1 MHDLSTTV
9 VAVATP
15 PGRGGVGCLRLS
27 GARAVAIAGCLF
39 EPRGKGIDQSGRPN
53 FGRFLDRDQ
62 GPLDHGYVVIFSPR
76 RSYTGELTAEL
87 WTHGSTAVLQ
97 GLMEA
102 AVNAGAV
109 PGGPG
114 EFTYRALRNGRMDL
128 ARSEAV
134 RDLIEARTRF
144 QAQIAFEQ
152 VEGSLSRRIA
162 PLCDQLEDGVARGEA
177 AVEFVDES
185 ETHLQEGALAALI
198 AEVSTKCNSL
208 VADYRA
214 GRVVRDGA
222 RLVLVGRPN
231 VGKSSLFNRLLEED
245 RAIVTDVA
253 GTTRDTLEEDLVLD
267 GIPVRLIDTA
277 GLREVRDAIEREGVS
292 RTNRALEQAD
302 LVLFVLDGS
311 RDPDDLERETL
322 ARAEAETARWVAVV
336 NKIDLPRKAW
346 IDGTLPVSATTGEG
360 IAGLRRSLRE
370 KLVGRGQLEHPVVT
384 NERHA
389 TALERALTSLTR
401 AARAVD
407 EHLSEEWVL
416 EDLKQAR
423 AELGTITGEFG
434 IEDLYDRVFSTFCI
448 GK

>member
-1 MHDLSTTV
+1 
-9 VAVATP
+9 
-15 PGRGGVGCLRLS
+15 
-27 GARAVAIAGCLF
+27 
-39 EPRGKGIDQSGRPN
+39 
-53 FGRFLDRDQ
+53 
-62 GPLDHGYVVIFSPR
+62 
-76 RSYTGELTAEL
+76 
-87 WTHGSTAVLQ
+87 
-97 GLMEA
+97 
-102 AVNAGAV
+102 
-109 PGGPG
+109 
-114 EFTYRALRNGRMDL
+114 
-128 ARSEAV
+128 
-134 RDLIEARTRF
+134 
-144 QAQIAFEQ
+144 
-152 VEGSLSRRIA
+152 
-162 PLCDQLEDGVARGEA
+162 
-177 AVEFVDES
+177 
-185 ETHLQEGALAALI
+185 
-198 AEVSTKCNSL
+198 
-208 VADYRA
+208 
-214 GRVVRDGA
+214 
-222 RLVLVGRPN
+222 VLVGRPN

-322 ARAEAETARWVAVV
+322 ARAETETARWVAVV
-336 NKIDLPRKAW
+336 NKIDLPREAW
-346 IDGTLPVSATTGEG
+346 LDGTLPVSATTGEG

-389 TALERALTSLTR
+389 AALERALTSLTR

-416 EDLKQAR
+416 EDLKRAR